1 MRSISHG
8 IRSNPFILYW
18 VDAFSFY

>member
-1 MRSISHG
+1 ISHG
-8 IRSNPFILYW
+8 IRSNPFIFYW

>member
-1 MRSISHG
+1 MRNISHG
-8 IRSNPFILYW
+8 IRSNPFIFYW

>member
-8 IRSNPFILYW
+8 IRSNPFIFYW

>member
-1 MRSISHG
+1 MSHG
-8 IRSNPFILYW
+8 IRSNPFIFYW

>member
-8 IRSNPFILYW
+8 IRSNPFIFYW
-18 VDAFSFY
+18 VDAFSLY

>member
-8 IRSNPFILYW
+8 IRSNPFIFYW
-18 VDAFSFY
+18 VDTFSLY